1 MDKTTLIHSLET
13 FVREVHIEK
22 EVEQIATIARVFA
35 RYEAPFLV
43 ASMPIFKRRIDEFN
57 RSIRESQD
65 DAEAAKLTRRFAAD
79 KVPYMITKL
88 KKEIKSRGKTA

>member
-35 RYEAPFLV
+35 RYEAPLMIELKPV
-43 ASMPIFKRRIDEFN
+43 LKHRIDIFVQN
-57 RSIRESQD
+57 IREAPND
-65 DAEAAKLTRRFAAD
+65 LEIAKLTRRFAAD
-79 KVPYMITKL
+79 KVPYMIAKI
-88 KKEIKSRGKTA
+88 KKELKSHGKTA